1 MKPASAFPRQ
11 SCASVV
17 YHGPH
22 GRLDTLAPPFSFR
35 PAAELF
41 EGAVTRNAPTVL
53 LMDSTMHEHLA
64 DVGSLPRHV
73 VIVAVDAETEAAL
86 GDVAEFSL
94 AGLDDA
100 RAREHVV
107 QVACELATT
116 RLGAIRK
123 GRRLARMRREL
134 AELHRIG
141 MALMLERNQDALLH
155 RILAQGKR
163 LTESD
168 AGCLLLRQTDSRGV
182 PCLRVELYEFD
193 SLPDL
198 PQLTEESLPLDST
211 SIIGHAAV
219 IREPLVIDDA
229 YDLPPDADFQ
239 RNPDFDRRYGYRIRS
254 MLIVPM
260 IDHRDDLV
268 GVLVFINRK
277 STTDA
282 TIRSKEAADRYVLPY
297 KRRQVRL
304 ARSLA
309 GHAAVSIE
317 NAKLHAQIEN
327 ILECFVKAAV
337 SAIDQRDPTTAGHSM
352 RVAALTTDL
361 TAAVERVERG
371 PYRDVQF
378 TREQFRE
385 LHFAALLHNFG
396 KVAVREEVL
405 MKAKKLPPRQA
416 ERVEARFDLIR
427 RTLELEYC
435 RKRADL
441 LGAGADPDTA
451 AALEAE
457 FIDQVNQLD
466 RMRTVVRNAN
476 EPSLS
481 AELPRVDLFAI
492 AKHTFERPDGTI
504 SAYLTGD
511 ELHYLNI
518 PRGTLDPHER
528 TEIES
533 HVEQT
538 HRFLMAIPWTD
549 DLKDLASYA
558 YAHHEKLDGTGYPR
572 HIRGDDIPIQARIM
586 TIADIF
592 DALTE
597 SDRPYKR
604 AVSPEQALD
613 IIRSEARA
621 GQLDGELV
629 DIMVESQ
636 VYRRILE
643 EDWRR
648 L

>member
-1 MKPASAFPRQ
+1 MDEHVANL
-11 SCASVV
+11 
-17 YHGPH
+17 
-22 GRLDTLAPPFSFR
+22 GR
-35 PAAELF
+35 
-41 EGAVTRNAPTVL
+41 
-53 LMDSTMHEHLA
+53 
-64 DVGSLPRHV
+64 LPRHA

-94 AGLDDA
+94 AGLQDA
-100 RAREHVV
+100 RVREQLVRA
-107 QVACELATT
+107 ACELTTT
-116 RLGAIRK
+116 RLDAIRR
-123 GRRLARMRREL
+123 GRRSARMRKEL
-134 AELHRIG
+134 AELQRIG
-141 MALMLERNQDALLH
+141 MALMLERNQDTLLH

-163 LTESD
+163 FTESD
-168 AGCLLLRQTDSRGV
+168 AGCILLLESDSHDVQR
-182 PCLRVELYEFD
+182 LRVELYEFD

-198 PQLTEESLPLDST
+198 PRLTEESLPLDNT

-229 YDLPPDADFQ
+229 YELPPDADFQ
-239 RNPDFDRRYGYRIRS
+239 RNADFDRRFGYRIRS

-277 STTDA
+277 SIPDA

-297 KRRQVRL
+297 RRRQVRL
-304 ARSLA
+304 ARSVA

-317 NAKLHAQIEN
+317 NVKLHAQIEH

-337 SAIDQRDPTTAGHSM
+337 SAVDQRDPTTAGHSM

-361 TAAVERVERG
+361 AAAVERVARG

-378 TREQFRE
+378 TREQIRE
-385 LHFAALLHNFG
+385 LHFAALLHDFG
-396 KVAVREEVL
+396 KVGVREEVL
-405 MKAKKLPPRQA
+405 MKAKKLPPRLA

-441 LGAGADPDTA
+441 LRAGADPDTA

-457 FIDQVNQLD
+457 FIDQVEQLD
-466 RMRTVVRNAN
+466 RMRSAVRNAN

-481 AELPRVDLFAI
+481 AELPRLDLFAI
-492 AKHTFERPDGTI
+492 AKHTFARPDGAI
-504 SAYLTGD
+504 SPYLTGD

-518 PRGTLDPHER
+518 PRGTLDPLER

-572 HIRGDDIPIQARIM
+572 RIRGDDIPIQARIM

-604 AVSPEQALD
+604 AVSAEKALD